1 VTPRGHGT
9 LHPFM
14 TIDTVSTFLAVGA
27 LVLLACVT
35 AVWVVRLVAIVST
48 RGRRLYDS
56 IRLSVEGQGLRLAW
70 LMAVI
75 AMVGSLYYSEV
86 AGFPPCEYCW
96 YQRIAMYPLVVILGI
111 AIARRDTGVRR
122 YVLSL
127 AIPGGFISMYH
138 YGVERFPD
146 IQVGECSAQIP
157 CSQVWVWKFDLVSIA
172 FMAFVCFSVIVTVL
186 LLDRGPTVADTA
198 RPDLPRPPE
207 EATP

>member
-1 VTPRGHGT
+1 
-9 LHPFM
+9 M

-56 IRLSVEGQGLRLAW
+56 IRLSVQGQGLRLAW
-70 LMAVI
+70 FIAVI
-75 AMVGSLYYSEV
+75 AMAGSLYYSEV

-111 AIARRDTGVRR
+111 AILRRDTGVRR
-122 YVLSL
+122 YVLPL
-127 AIPGGFISMYH
+127 AIPGGLISMYH

-146 IQVGECSAQIP
+146 LQVGECSAQIP

-186 LLDRGPTVADTA
+186 LLDRGPAVADSA
-198 RPDLPRPPE
+198 GPDLPRPPE
-207 EATP
+207 EPTP

>member
-1 VTPRGHGT
+1 
-9 LHPFM
+9 M

-35 AVWVVRLVAIVST
+35 AVWVVRLVAIVSA

-111 AIARRDTGVRR
+111 AILRRDTGVRR
-122 YVLSL
+122 YVLPL
-127 AIPGGFISMYH
+127 AISGGFISMYH

-186 LLDRGPTVADTA
+186 LLDRGPAVAA
-198 RPDLPRPPE
+198 GAGPDLPRPPE
-207 EATP
+207 EPTP

>member
-1 VTPRGHGT
+1 
-9 LHPFM
+9 M

-35 AVWVVRLVAIVST
+35 AVWVIRLVAIVSA

-138 YGVERFPD
+138 YGVERFPA

-186 LLDRGPTVADTA
+186 LLDRGPAVADSA
-198 RPDLPRPPE
+198 GPDLPRPPE
-207 EATP
+207 EPTP

>member
-1 VTPRGHGT
+1 
-9 LHPFM
+9 M

-111 AIARRDTGVRR
+111 AMLRRDTGVRR

-138 YGVERFPD
+138 YGVERFPA